1 MFSRGPNFRR
11 GGGDIWPGGPK
22 FGGAKFPGTPGFHN
36 ALMQA
41 GIFTYKMYESSDFKY
56 CLFRAINTAY
66 RVFMRVYN
74 GLLPTADMASPK
86 YN

>member
-1 MFSRGPNFRR
+1 
-11 GGGDIWPGGPK
+11 
-22 FGGAKFPGTPGFHN
+22 
-36 ALMQA
+36 MQA